1 MELVDT
7 EMADLTSHGTY
18 VAGFTDASIEA
29 RTELYDLFINGN
41 LIFLVCL
48 NCNCVSVP
56 ANAVTVAPHA
66 KGMYVQCCGDLFS
79 LKEF

>member
-41 LIFLVCL
+41 LIFQEC
-48 NCNCVSVP
+48 
-56 ANAVTVAPHA
+56 T
-66 KGMYVQCCGDLFS
+66 GMFKLYFCFS
-79 LKEF
+79 AS

>member
-41 LIFLVCL
+41 FNRNVLTCL
-48 NCNCVSVP
+48 NHTFVSVP

-66 KGMYVQCCGDLFS
+66 KGMYV
-79 LKEF
+79 

>member
-1 MELVDT
+1 MFPYMELVDT

-41 LIFLVCL
+41 FNNVVLICF
-48 NCNCVSVP
+48 
-56 ANAVTVAPHA
+56 
-66 KGMYVQCCGDLFS
+66 
-79 LKEF
+79 